1 MLSRQMLAVG
11 FATFSIV
18 LGLFV
23 LHVLRRNGGWNAV
36 GKGLL
41 NLPGACILGGCIAMS
56 WAADELWL
64 ASSFVVLAFAG
75 LVVGTYLLVTGR
87 LDSR

>member
-1 MLSRQMLAVG
+1 MLAVG
-11 FATFSIV
+11 STFSIV
-18 LGLFV
+18 LRLFV
-23 LHVLRRNGGWNAV
+23 LHVLRRDGGWTAV

-41 NLPGACILGGCIAMS
+41 NLPDACILGGCIAMS

-64 ASSFVVLAFAG
+64 ASSFVVLAFAR
-75 LVVGTYLLVTGR
+75 LVIGSYLWFTGR

>member
-11 FATFSIV
+11 STFSIV

-23 LHVLRRNGGWNAV
+23 LHVLRRDGGWTAV

-41 NLPGACILGGCIAMS
+41 TSPVHAFS
-56 WAADELWL
+56 ADAL
-64 ASSFVVLAFAG
+64 
-75 LVVGTYLLVTGR
+75 R
-87 LDSR
+87 